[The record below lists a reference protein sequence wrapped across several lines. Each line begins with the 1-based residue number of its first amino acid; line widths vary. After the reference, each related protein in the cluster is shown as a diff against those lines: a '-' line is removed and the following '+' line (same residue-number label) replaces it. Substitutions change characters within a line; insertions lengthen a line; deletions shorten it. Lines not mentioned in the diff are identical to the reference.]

1 MAIKDNTNW
10 SQLNRE
16 IHQKMTL
23 EYNRKA
29 VIFLQ
34 QLGERLVKYAR
45 EDKSAARHYTDR
57 TGNLRNSIG
66 YVVVQG
72 GQIVKSLFD
81 GNTSA
86 TEGYQKGN
94 GNAIG
99 LAYATKIAM
108 ELPANKT
115 YLVWVAGMEYASYVE
130 ANGYDVIQGSG
141 NWLESRFEAERE
153 SFKRYLL
160 SNKR

>member
-10 SQLNRE
+10 NQLNRE

-29 VIFLQ
+29 VAYLQ

-72 GQIVKSLFD
+72 GQIVKSLFNGNTTDTERNKKGD
-81 GNTSA
+81 GNT
-86 TEGYQKGN
+86 
-94 GNAIG
+94 IG

-108 ELPANKT
+108 ELPTNKT

-130 ANGYDVIQGSG
+130 ANGYDVITGSG
-141 NWLESRFEAERE
+141 DWLESRVEIERE
-153 SFKRYLL
+153 KFKRYLL
-160 SNKR
+160 SK

>member
-1 MAIKDNTNW
+1 
-10 SQLNRE
+10 
-16 IHQKMTL
+16 MTL

-29 VIFLQ
+29 VTYLQ

-45 EDKSAARHYTDR
+45 EDKSAARHFTDR

-81 GNTSA
+81 GNTPA
-86 TEGYQKGN
+86 TEGYEKGN

-99 LAYATKIAM
+99 LSYATKIAI

-130 ANGYDVIQGSG
+130 ANGYDVITGSG
-141 NWLESRFEAERE
+141 DWLESRVEIERE
-153 SFKRYLL
+153 KFKRFLL
-160 SNKR
+160 AK